1 MTRQTQRSFA
11 RCAVWVIGWTD
22 MRLLRNPELRRAAVL
37 SAVLTVA
44 FSCAM
49 FAFSPVAALVT
60 FLGFVLLLAVFWAV
74 TARRYREIA
83 SLSESIDRILHGA
96 DEVSVSGCAE
106 GELSLLSSEV
116 RKMTVRLREQAD
128 YLTRDRLRM
137 SDALADISHQLRT
150 PLTSMNLT
158 VSMLS
163 KSDLT
168 QAERMRL
175 MFELKQRLSRID
187 WLVETLLKLSK
198 IDAGTVVFRRDTVS
212 AAELLRTALSPL
224 EVAMELRGQVLELT
238 VSDETFQGDLAW
250 SAEALGN
257 LLKNCSEHTPS
268 GGRITVTVR
277 ETALFCEFVIRD
289 SGSGFRSD
297 EIPHLFDRFYR
308 GSNASP
314 ESVGIGLSLARTVI
328 VAQNGTVSASNAPS
342 GGAVFTVRFYRGV
355 V

>member
-1 MTRQTQRSFA
+1 MK
-11 RCAVWVIGWTD
+11 
-22 MRLLRNPELRRAAVL
+22 LLRNPEMRWAAGIC
-37 SAVLTVA
+37 AVLTVA

-49 FAFSPVAALVT
+49 LAFSPWAALVT
-60 FLGFVLLLAVFWAV
+60 FLGCASLLSVFLV
-74 TARRYREIA
+74 FTARRYREIA
-83 SLSESIDRILHGA
+83 ALSESIDRILHGA
-96 DEVSVSGCAE
+96 DSVTVSDSAE

-168 QAERMRL
+168 TAERTRL
-175 MFELKQRLSRID
+175 MFELKQRLARID

-198 IDAGTVVFRRDTVS
+198 IDAGTITFRRDRVA
-212 AAELLRTALSPL
+212 AAELLRAASSPI
-224 EVAMELRGQVLELT
+224 EVAMELRGQTLCLT
-238 VSDETFQGDLAW
+238 VADEAFTGDLAW
-250 SAEALGN
+250 SAEAIGN
-257 LLKNCSEHTPS
+257 LLKNCSEHTPA
-268 GGRITVTVR
+268 GGEITVTVR
-277 ETALFCEFVIRD
+277 ETALFCEIVIRD
-289 SGSGFRSD
+289 SGSGFAKD

-328 VAQNGTVSASNAPS
+328 VAQNGTVSASNAPG
-342 GGAVFTVRFYRGV
+342 GGAVFTVRFYKGV

>member
-1 MTRQTQRSFA
+1 MK
-11 RCAVWVIGWTD
+11 
-22 MRLLRNPELRRAAVL
+22 LLRNPEMRWAVGIC
-37 SAVLTVA
+37 AVLTVA

-49 FAFSPVAALVT
+49 FAFSPWAALVT
-60 FLGFVLLLAVFWAV
+60 FLGFASLLCVFFV
-74 TARRYREIA
+74 FTARRYREIA
-83 SLSESIDRILHGA
+83 ALSESIDRILHGA
-96 DEVSVSGCAE
+96 DSVTVSDSAE

-158 VSMLS
+158 VSLLS

-168 QAERMRL
+168 AEERTRL
-175 MFELKQRLSRID
+175 MFELKQRLARID

-198 IDAGTVVFRRDTVS
+198 IDAGTVAFRRDAVR
-212 AAELLRTALSPL
+212 AADLLRAALAPL
-224 EVAMELRGQVLELT
+224 EVAMELRGQALSVT
-238 VSDETFQGDLAW
+238 VGDETFTGDLAW
-250 SAEALGN
+250 SAEAVGN
-257 LLKNCSEHTPS
+257 LLKNCSEHTPA
-268 GGRITVTVR
+268 GGEISVTVR
-277 ETALFCEFVIRD
+277 ETALFCEILIHD
-289 SGSGFRSD
+289 SGSGFAKA

-328 VAQNGTVSASNAPS
+328 AAQNGTLSASNAPS
-342 GGAVFTVRFYRGV
+342 GGALFTVRFYKGV

>member
-1 MTRQTQRSFA
+1 
-11 RCAVWVIGWTD
+11 
-22 MRLLRNPELRRAAVL
+22 MRLLRNPEIRRMAGICVALTAV
-37 SAVLTVA
+37 

-49 FAFSPVAALVT
+49 LAFSRWAALVT
-60 FLGFVLLLAVFWAV
+60 LLGCVSLLCVFFVF
-74 TARRYREIA
+74 TARRYRAIA
-83 SLSESIDRILHGA
+83 ALSESIDRILHGA
-96 DEVSVSGCAE
+96 DSVTVSDSAE

-168 QAERMRL
+168 AAERTRL
-175 MFELKQRLSRID
+175 MFELKQRLARID

-198 IDAGTVVFRRDTVS
+198 IDAGTITFRHDRVA
-212 AAELLRTALSPL
+212 AAELLRAASAPI
-224 EVAMELRGQVLELT
+224 EVAMELRGQTLRMT
-238 VSDETFQGDLAW
+238 VADEAFTGDLAW
-250 SAEALGN
+250 SAEAIGN
-257 LLKNCSEHTPS
+257 LLKNCSEHTPA
-268 GGRITVTVR
+268 GGEITVTVR
-277 ETALFCEFVIRD
+277 ETALFCEIVIRD
-289 SGSGFRSD
+289 SGSGFVKD

-328 VAQNGTVSASNAPS
+328 VAQNGTVLASNAPG
-342 GGAVFTVRFYRGV
+342 GGAVFTVRFYKGV